1 MKEASQAVVNVGLVG
16 HVDHGKT
23 TLTKALSGKWSDTF
37 SEELKRGIS
46 IRLGYA
52 DITVRKCPECKG
64 ANAYTTKEECTC
76 GEKTKE
82 DRKISL
88 VDAPGHETLMATMI
102 SGAAILDG
110 AILVIAANEECPQP
124 QTEEHLEALRISGIK
139 NLIVAQNKIDL
150 VKKDQAL
157 KNHAQ
162 IKKFLEGKGYSN
174 APIIPVSA
182 NLGTNVDALLEAIE
196 TVIPTPERDLKS
208 PLKMQVA
215 RSFEVNRPGTT
226 PDKLLGAV
234 LGGSISQGVVRVG
247 DEIEICPP
255 ITGGPVTALVESIN
269 TEKGQLKEGRPGGL
283 LAIST
288 SLDPS
293 LAKSDRLKGSVIGK
307 VGSLPEPA
315 KAFDARITL
324 MERAVGGKVT
334 MTPFKAGEMIVVAA
348 GTGVTSGKIAKSRPD
363 GQEFM
368 ASIELTRELCIE
380 KGQRLVLSR
389 NTGQGWRLS
398 GYGIAQ

>member
-1 MKEASQAVVNVGLVG
+1 MKETSQAVVNVGLVG

-52 DITVRKCPECKG
+52 DITVRKCPKCKG
-64 ANAYTTKEECTC
+64 ASAYSTKEECNC

-150 VKKDQAL
+150 VKKDPAL
-157 KNHAQ
+157 KNHEQ
-162 IKKFLEGKGYSN
+162 IRKFLEGKGYTGT
-174 APIIPVSA
+174 PIIPVSA
-182 NLGTNVDALLEAIE
+182 NLGTNIDVLLETIE
-196 TVIPTPERDLKS
+196 RVIPTPERDLKS
-208 PLKMQVA
+208 PVKMQIA

-226 PDKLLGAV
+226 LDKLLGGV
-234 LGGSISQGVVRVG
+234 LGGSISQGVLKVG

-255 ITGGPVTALVESIN
+255 IPGGPTTARVESIN
-269 TEKGQLKEGRPGGL
+269 IEKGTLKEGRPGGL

-307 VGSLPEPA
+307 PGSLPKPA
-315 KAFDARITL
+315 KSFDAKITL
-324 MERAVGGKVT
+324 MERSVGGKVGV
-334 MTPFKAGEMIVVAA
+334 TPFKAGEMIVVAA
-348 GTGVTSGKIAKSRPD
+348 GTGVTSGKIVKAK
-363 GQEFM
+363 QEGREIH
-368 ASIELTRELCIE
+368 ATLELTRELCIE